1 MRLWAQLG
9 GCYCANDE
17 RLRNMAL
24 REGSSI
30 LGLLMWFHCVGKD
43 ARQVK
48 LQAVCLLGS
57 DLVEHFVF
65 VHCRGVGHDVRVYG
79 QACHG
84 DDFDDL

>member
-1 MRLWAQLG
+1 MRLVTALG
-9 GCYCANDE
+9 GWYCANDG

-30 LGLLMWFHCVGKD
+30 LGLLMWFQCVGKD
-43 ARQVK
+43 ARPVK
-48 LQAVCLLGS
+48 LQECLLGL

-65 VHCRGVGHDVRVYG
+65 VHCGGVGHDVRIYG